1 MQNICHFQEYR
12 QSEAEITWA
21 AMKNEVEMRMK
32 SMKKDKKQGTLIP
45 LLKVKVVDVSSKK
58 TGQIL
63 IWSPNED
70 LVQGIKEK
78 SVMKINNL
86 FVKTVKEDD
95 VIFKT
100 TKGTRFQRINPP
112 KGFEVSDFERKLSS
126 IEDILEPTFSPL
138 FKEVD
143 TLGVVINIESEV
155 KRGYQAIQICD
166 GLMNFVSI
174 QFYGGLK
181 KYAIDSIVEEGKVLI
196 FSNLQWR
203 NSSSRGS
210 FFQTESSKNMPI
222 IPCLYADEFTVISVD
237 TKEAERSKIVK
248 EFSDDLSKTP
258 LFIQN
263 AKDQFGQLTQK
274 KPKILVSQE
283 THFLNYFCMPLYIFL
298 SYFSDP
304 NCDDTFNTFHS
315 VKS

>member
-1 MQNICHFQEYR
+1 MQNICHFQDYR

-258 LFIQN
+258 LFIRN

-283 THFLNYFCMPLYIFL
+283 SHFLKYFCMHLYNFL
-298 SYFSDP
+298 LLFRP
-304 NCDDTFNTFHS
+304 QL
-315 VKS
+315 

>member
-1 MQNICHFQEYR
+1 
-12 QSEAEITWA
+12 
-21 AMKNEVEMRMK
+21 MKNEVELRMK
-32 SMKKDKKQGTLIP
+32 SMMKDKKQGTLIP

-126 IEDILEPTFSPL
+126 IEDILESTFSPL

-181 KYAIDSIVEEGKVLI
+181 KYAIDSIEEEGKVLI

-210 FFQTESSKNMPI
+210 FFQSESSKNMPI

-274 KPKILVSQE
+274 KPKILVSQKA
-283 THFLNYFCMPLYIFL
+283 HFL
-298 SYFSDP
+298 
-304 NCDDTFNTFHS
+304 
-315 VKS
+315 K

>member
-45 LLKVKVVDVSSKK
+45 LLKVKVVDVISKK
-58 TGQIL
+58 IGQIL

-274 KPKILVSQE
+274 KPKILVSQKA
-283 THFLNYFCMPLYIFL
+283 HFL
-298 SYFSDP
+298 
-304 NCDDTFNTFHS
+304 
-315 VKS
+315 K

>member
-45 LLKVKVVDVSSKK
+45 LLKVKVVDVISKK

-258 LFIQN
+258 LFIRN

-283 THFLNYFCMPLYIFL
+283 SHFLKYFCMHLYNFL
-298 SYFSDP
+298 LLFRP
-304 NCDDTFNTFHS
+304 QL
-315 VKS
+315 

>member
-274 KPKILVSQE
+274 KPKILVSHD
-283 THFLNYFCMPLYIFL
+283 THFLEYF
-298 SYFSDP
+298 
-304 NCDDTFNTFHS
+304 
-315 VKS
+315 

>member
-12 QSEAEITWA
+12 QREAEITWA

-100 TKGTRFQRINPP
+100 TKGTRFQRINSP
-112 KGFEVSDFERKLSS
+112 KGFEVSDFERKLSP

-258 LFIQN
+258 LFIRN

-274 KPKILVSQE
+274 KPKILVSQKA
-283 THFLNYFCMPLYIFL
+283 HFL
-298 SYFSDP
+298 
-304 NCDDTFNTFHS
+304 
-315 VKS
+315 K

>member
-248 EFSDDLSKTP
+248 EFSDDLTKTP

-274 KPKILVSQE
+274 KPKILVSQK
-283 THFLNYFCMPLYIFL
+283 THFMHFCMPLYNFL
-298 SYFSDP
+298 FYLPDP

>member
-45 LLKVKVVDVSSKK
+45 LLKVKVVDVISKK
-58 TGQIL
+58 IGQIL

-258 LFIQN
+258 LFIRN

-274 KPKILVSQE
+274 KPKILVSQKA
-283 THFLNYFCMPLYIFL
+283 HFL
-298 SYFSDP
+298 
-304 NCDDTFNTFHS
+304 
-315 VKS
+315 K

>member
-32 SMKKDKKQGTLIP
+32 SMRKDNKQGTLIP

-258 LFIQN
+258 LFIRN

-283 THFLNYFCMPLYIFL
+283 SHFLKYFCMHLYNFL
-298 SYFSDP
+298 LLFRP
-304 NCDDTFNTFHS
+304 QL
-315 VKS
+315 

>member
-248 EFSDDLSKTP
+248 EFSDDLTKTP

-274 KPKILVSQE
+274 KPKILVSHD
-283 THFLNYFCMPLYIFL
+283 THFLEYF
-298 SYFSDP
+298 
-304 NCDDTFNTFHS
+304 
-315 VKS
+315 

>member
-258 LFIQN
+258 LFIRN

-274 KPKILVSQE
+274 KPKILVSQKA
-283 THFLNYFCMPLYIFL
+283 HFL
-298 SYFSDP
+298 
-304 NCDDTFNTFHS
+304 
-315 VKS
+315 K